1 MILINLLPHR
11 EAARKQKREFF
22 FVTLGVAAL
31 VGGLICGGVYSWY
44 QTQISSQKD
53 KNSLLKREITKL
65 EGQIKDI
72 AGLQQDQEIKLNFLT
87 TMCGINYPENEGKEL
102 GMIYHLHS
110 LTQNIRLRL
119 KIFFPVADPV
129 VPTLSNLYAAANW
142 MEREAYDFYGVI
154 FTGHPN
160 LIRILNVEDMDY
172 HPMRK
177 QYPLE
182 DGTREDKTD
191 LFFGR

>member
-1 MILINLLPHR
+1 MPEPIAAPDENL
-11 EAARKQKREFF
+11 AAAQAADP
-22 FVTLGVAAL
+22 VAAQNARVL
-31 VGGLICGGVYSWY
+31 ALLHRLFGEDAFTDVHEPYGLL
-44 QTQISSQKD
+44 T
-53 KNSLLKREITKL
+53 LTTTRERIH
-65 EGQIKDI
+65 GIV
-72 AGLQQDQEIKLNFLT
+72 AGLQREEELQFHFLT
-87 TMCGINYPENEGKEL
+87 TMCGIHYPENLNREL

-110 LTQNIRLRL
+110 LVNNIRLRL
-119 KIFFPVADPV
+119 KIFFPIADPV
-129 VPTLSNLYAAANW
+129 VPTLSDIYACANW

-160 LIRILNVEDMDY
+160 LRRILNVEDMDY

>member
-1 MILINLLPHR
+1 MADPTKEESPAAQ
-11 EAARKQKREFF
+11 EAAVAEDPIKAQNAQILDLLHRLFGHTAFTDVHEPYGMLTVTTTRER
-22 FVTLGVAAL
+22 
-31 VGGLICGGVYSWY
+31 IH
-44 QTQISSQKD
+44 
-53 KNSLLKREITKL
+53 
-65 EGQIKDI
+65 DI
-72 AGLQQDQEIKLNFLT
+72 VAGLQQDQELKFHFLT
-87 TMCGINYPENEGKEL
+87 TMCGIHYPDHKDREL

-110 LTQNIRLRL
+110 LVYNLRVRI
-119 KIFFPVADPV
+119 KIFFPIADPV
-129 VPTLSNLYAAANW
+129 VPTLTDLYNAANW

-177 QYPLE
+177 EYPLE

>member
-1 MILINLLPHR
+1 MQNARLLARLHTLFGADAFTDVSEPYGLLTATTTR
-11 EAARKQKREFF
+11 ERIH
-22 FVTLGVAAL
+22 G
-31 VGGLICGGVYSWY
+31 I
-44 QTQISSQKD
+44 
-53 KNSLLKREITKL
+53 
-65 EGQIKDI
+65 I
-72 AGLQQDQEIKLNFLT
+72 AGLQQDEEIALHFLT
-87 TMCGINYPENEGKEL
+87 TMCGINYPDNVGQEL

-129 VPTLSNLYAAANW
+129 VPTLSDIHLAANW

-160 LIRILNVEDMDY
+160 LMRILNVEDMDY
-172 HPMRK
+172 FPMRK
-177 QYPLE
+177 EYPLE

>member
-1 MILINLLPHR
+1 MTPQDSAATP
-11 EAARKQKREFF
+11 EAAVAEDPIKVQNARLLARLHTLFGEDAFTDVSEPYGLLTATTTRERIH
-22 FVTLGVAAL
+22 G
-31 VGGLICGGVYSWY
+31 I
-44 QTQISSQKD
+44 
-53 KNSLLKREITKL
+53 
-65 EGQIKDI
+65 I
-72 AGLQQDQEIKLNFLT
+72 AGLQQDEEIALHFLT
-87 TMCGINYPENEGKEL
+87 TMCGINYPENVGQEL
-102 GMIYHLHS
+102 GLIYHLHS

-129 VPTLSNLYAAANW
+129 VPTLSDIYLAANW

-160 LIRILNVEDMDY
+160 LMRILNVEDMDY
-172 HPMRK
+172 FPMRK
-177 QYPLE
+177 EYPLE